1 MLSNLF
7 LMTRIHLLNFS
18 DMWILPVIA
27 FVVLAAFRLFW
38 GKKQPVKSLLIVMPI
53 ALVIVALWNGYA
65 ATSETGFLPIFGR
78 IEVMLLFGWVG
89 LLLSHLLC
97 LLKKRA

>member
-27 FVVLAAFRLFW
+27 FAVLAVFRLFW
-38 GKKQPVKSLLIVMPI
+38 GKKQPVKGLLIAMPI
-53 ALVIVALWNGYA
+53 ALMIVALWNGYA
-65 ATSETGFLPIFGR
+65 ATSETVFLPIIGR

-89 LLLSHLLC
+89 LMLSHLLC
-97 LLKKRA
+97 LLKKKV

>member
-7 LMTRIHLLNFS
+7 LMTRIHLLNLS

-27 FVVLAAFRLFW
+27 FAVLAVFRLFW
-38 GKKQPVKSLLIVMPI
+38 GKKQPVKGLLIAMPI

-65 ATSETGFLPIFGR
+65 ATSETVFLPIIGR

-89 LLLSHLLC
+89 LMLSHLLC
-97 LLKKRA
+97 LLKKKV

>member
-27 FVVLAAFRLFW
+27 FAVLAVFRLFW

-53 ALVIVALWNGYA
+53 ALVVVALWNGYA
-65 ATSETGFLPIFGR
+65 ATSETVFLPIIGR

-89 LLLSHLLC
+89 LMLSHLLC
-97 LLKKRA
+97 LLKKKV

>member
-38 GKKQPVKSLLIVMPI
+38 GKKQPVKGLLIAMPI
-53 ALVIVALWNGYA
+53 ALMVVALWNGYA
-65 ATSETGFLPIFGR
+65 ATSETVFLPIIGR

-89 LLLSHLLC
+89 LMLSHLLC
-97 LLKKRA
+97 LLKKKA

>member
-18 DMWILPVIA
+18 HMWHLPVIA

-38 GKKQPVKSLLIVMPI
+38 GKKQPVKGLLIAMPI
-53 ALVIVALWNGYA
+53 ALMVVALWNGYA
-65 ATSETGFLPIFGR
+65 ATSETVFLPIIGR

-89 LLLSHLLC
+89 LMLSHLLC
-97 LLKKRA
+97 LLKKKA

>member
-27 FVVLAAFRLFW
+27 FAVLAVFRLFW
-38 GKKQPVKSLLIVMPI
+38 GKKQPVKGLLIAMPI
-53 ALVIVALWNGYA
+53 ALVVVALWNGYA
-65 ATSETGFLPIFGR
+65 ATSETVFLPIIGR

-89 LLLSHLLC
+89 LMLSHLLC
-97 LLKKRA
+97 LLKKKV

>member
-27 FVVLAAFRLFW
+27 FAVLAVFRLFW
-38 GKKQPVKSLLIVMPI
+38 GKKQPVKGLLIAMPI
-53 ALVIVALWNGYA
+53 ALGVVALWNGYA
-65 ATSETGFLPIFGR
+65 ATSETLFLPIFGR

-89 LLLSHLLC
+89 LMLSHLLC
-97 LLKKRA
+97 LLKKKV

>member
-27 FVVLAAFRLFW
+27 FAVLAVCRLFW
-38 GKKQPVKSLLIVMPI
+38 GKKQPVKGLLIAMPI
-53 ALVIVALWNGYA
+53 ALVVVALWNSYA
-65 ATSETGFLPIFGR
+65 ATSETLFLPIFGR

-97 LLKKRA
+97 LQKKKV

>member
-1 MLSNLF
+1 MLSYLF
-7 LMTRIHLLNFS
+7 FMTRIHLLNFS
-18 DMWILPVIA
+18 LMWHLPVIA
-27 FVVLAAFRLFW
+27 FVVMAVFRLFW
-38 GKKQPVKSLLIVMPI
+38 GKKQPVKGLLIAMPI

-65 ATSETGFLPIFGR
+65 ATSETVFLPIFGR